1 MDTVIDQVHRRASI
15 LGPLLWGSSLP
26 TTGNE
31 GYEGI
36 EYFSSYYEEK
46 KFFSSYYEEKNFF
59 SSYYEEKIE
68 RGAMTSLLLCGVA
81 CFTCDPKCDLFIPEA

>member
-46 KFFSSYYEEKNFF
+46 KFFSSYYEEK
-59 SSYYEEKIE
+59 IE